1 MGRILVIGA
10 TGLLGSTLMEIGQK
24 VYEMH
29 GTYNKNKPKEGN
41 NHKMDVT
48 KRTEVFSVI
57 EGVKPDCVINTA
69 AVTAVDYCETHQEES
84 WLVNVEGT
92 RNVAE
97 ACKRTGSKM
106 IFLSTD
112 YVFDGRKL
120 YYSEK
125 DKPRPLNYYAKTKLI
140 SEHVLEALDVNYIVA
155 RTAVLYGAGGL
166 GKTTFV
172 SWVIGKLSKKESI
185 NVVTDQH
192 NNPTYADSL
201 AEILLG
207 LYRKDANG
215 IFHVTGPDCM
225 SRYEFAKRIAE
236 VFDLDSKLIHP
247 TTTPE
252 LNQIAQRPEKVCM
265 VTNKVERITGMK
277 PVGVTEGLERL
288 KKQLEMRE

>member
-1 MGRILVIGA
+1 MSRILIMGA
-10 TGLLGSTLMEIGQK
+10 AGLLGSRLMNIGK
-24 VYEMH
+24 SKHEMH
-29 GTYNKNKPKEGN
+29 GTYKENKQKGSNM
-41 NHKMDVT
+41 HYLDVT
-48 KRTEVFSVI
+48 KRGDVFSLL
-57 EGVKPDCVINTA
+57 EKVKPDCVIDTA
-69 AVTAVDYCETHQEES
+69 AITGVDYCETHQEES

-120 YYSEK
+120 YYTEK

-166 GKTTFV
+166 GKKTFV

-207 LYRKDANG
+207 LYAKDANG

-236 VFDLDSKLIHP
+236 VFDLDSKFINP

-252 LNQIAQRPEKVCM
+252 LNQIAQRPEKVFM

-277 PVGVTEGLERL
+277 PIGVDEGLKRL
-288 KKQLEMRE
+288 KMQMEAKE